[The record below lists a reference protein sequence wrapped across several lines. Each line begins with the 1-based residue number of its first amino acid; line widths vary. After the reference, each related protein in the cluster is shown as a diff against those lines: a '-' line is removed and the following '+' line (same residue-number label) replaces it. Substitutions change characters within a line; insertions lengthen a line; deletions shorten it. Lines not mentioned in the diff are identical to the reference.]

1 MQTREQVLILVEGH
15 QIVKSK
21 QKLDICEFQWN
32 FKDNAEKQKFKNN
45 LIFLHTEFLGSQI
58 NAELEGRAHQALN
71 SGKIKGME
79 GKQKKT
85 KLFLKPCFKD
95 TLF

>member
-1 MQTREQVLILVEGH
+1 ML
-15 QIVKSK
+15 KSR
-21 QKLDICEFQWN
+21 
-32 FKDNAEKQKFKNN
+32 N
-45 LIFLHTEFLGSQI
+45 LKTSCLFLHTEFLGSQI

-79 GKQKKT
+79 GKNHET
-85 KLFLKPCFKD
+85 KVFLKPCFKD